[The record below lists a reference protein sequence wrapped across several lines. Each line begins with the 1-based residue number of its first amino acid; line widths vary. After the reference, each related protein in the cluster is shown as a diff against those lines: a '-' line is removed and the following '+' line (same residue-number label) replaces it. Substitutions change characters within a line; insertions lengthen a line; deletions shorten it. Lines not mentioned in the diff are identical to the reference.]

1 MPDWMGDGS
10 IGFPNLGIYLENV
23 PKSFDIFGFTVALY
37 GVIIGIGMFA
47 GVSLAAY
54 VAKKEGHKPEDIY
67 DLALCLL
74 ICGIIGARL
83 YYVAF
88 SWDYYRNHLGSIINI
103 RQGGLAIYGGVIAGF
118 LALCIFCKVKKMKIL
133 AVADIAILGVLVG
146 QIFGR
151 WGNFTNRECFG
162 GYTDGLFA
170 MRLPILAVRSSDLT
184 EEITAHIMEGTNY
197 IQVHPTFLYE
207 SLYNL
212 VLLLL
217 ILFVFWKRRKFD
229 GEMMLCYFGGY
240 GIGRFFIEGLRTDSL
255 MIPSTNIAV
264 SQMLGMVLFVV
275 SCFIWCSIWIVMR
288 VKNYKKA
295 YLKDTEEK

>member
-1 MPDWMGDGS
+1 MPDWMGDGA
-10 IGFPNLGIYLENV
+10 IGFPGLGIYLENV
-23 PKSFDIFGFTVALY
+23 PKSFDVFGFTIALY
-37 GVIIGIGMFA
+37 GVVIGIGMFA
-47 GVSLAAY
+47 GVSLAVY
-54 VAKKEGHKPEDIY
+54 MAKKEGYKPEDIY

-83 YYVAF
+83 YYVVF
-88 SWDYYRNHLGSIINI
+88 SWDYYKDHLGSILNI

-118 LALCIFCKVKKMKIL
+118 FALCVFCRVKKMKIL

-162 GYTDGLFA
+162 GYTDGLLA
-170 MRLPILAVRSSDLT
+170 MRLPLSAVRSSDVT
-184 EEITAHIMEGTNY
+184 PEIMEHMAAGTNY

-207 SLYNL
+207 SLFNL
-212 VLLLL
+212 ALLLL
-217 ILFVFWKRRKFD
+217 ILFVFWKKRKFD

-264 SQMLGMVLFVV
+264 SQMLGMALFVV
-275 SCFIWCSIWIVMR
+275 SCSIWLVMR
-288 VKNYKKA
+288 VQHYKKM
-295 YLKDTEEK
+295 YVQKPEQDGK

>member
-10 IGFPNLGIYLENV
+10 IGFPGLGIYLNHV
-23 PKSFDIFGFTVALY
+23 PKSFDIFGFTIALY
-37 GVIIGIGMFA
+37 GVVIGIGMFV
-47 GVSLAAY
+47 GVSLVVY
-54 VAKKEGHKPEDIY
+54 MAKKEGYKAEDIY

-74 ICGIIGARL
+74 IFGIIGARL
-83 YYVAF
+83 YYVVF
-88 SWDYYRNHLGSIINI
+88 SWDYYKEHLGSIMNI

-118 LALCIFCKVKKMKIL
+118 FALCVFCKIKKLKIL
-133 AVADIAILGVLVG
+133 AVADLAILGVLVG

-162 GYTDGLFA
+162 GYSDGVLA
-170 MRLPILAVRSSDLT
+170 MRLPLAAVRSSDLT
-184 EEITAHIMEGTNY
+184 PEILEHVADGTNY

-207 SLYNL
+207 SLFNL
-212 VLLLL
+212 ALLLL
-217 ILFVFWKRRKFD
+217 ILFVFWKKRKFD

-264 SQMLGMVLFVV
+264 SQMLGMALFVV
-275 SCFIWCSIWIVMR
+275 SCFIWIVMR
-288 VKNYKKA
+288 AQNYRKMYVKKPEQEG
-295 YLKDTEEK
+295 KD

>member
-10 IGFPNLGIYLENV
+10 IGFPNLGIYLDNV
-23 PKSFDIFGFTVALY
+23 PKSFNIFGFSIALY
-37 GVIIGIGMFA
+37 GLIIAVGMFT
-47 GVSLAAY
+47 GVSLVVY
-54 VAKKEGHKPEDIY
+54 IAKKEGFKPEDIY

-74 ICGIIGARL
+74 IFGIIGARL

-88 SWDYYRNHLGSIINI
+88 SWDYYKNHLGSIFNI

-118 LALCIFCKVKKMKIL
+118 LALCVFCRIKKMKIL
-133 AVADIAILGVLVG
+133 AVADLAVLGVLVG

-162 GYTDGLFA
+162 GYTDGLLA
-170 MRLPILAVRSSDLT
+170 MRLPLSAVRTSDVT
-184 EEITAHIMEGTNY
+184 PEIMEHVAAGTNY

-207 SLYNL
+207 SLFNL

-255 MIPSTNIAV
+255 MIPSTGIAV
-264 SQMLGMVLFVV
+264 SQLLGIVLFVV
-275 SCFIWCSIWIVMR
+275 SCSIWIVLR
-288 VKNYKKA
+288 VQYYKKM
-295 YLKDTEEK
+295 LVEKPEQEGK

>member
-10 IGFPNLGIYLENV
+10 IGFPNLGIYLDNV
-23 PKSFDIFGFTVALY
+23 PKSFNIFGFTIALY
-37 GVIIGIGMFA
+37 GVIIAIGMFT
-47 GVSLAAY
+47 GVSLVVY
-54 VAKKEGHKPEDIY
+54 IAKKEGFKPEDIY

-74 ICGIIGARL
+74 IFGIIGARL

-88 SWDYYRNHLGSIINI
+88 SWDYYKDHMGSIFNI

-118 LALCIFCKVKKMKIL
+118 LALCVFCRIKKMKIL
-133 AVADIAILGVLVG
+133 AVADLAVLGVLVG

-162 GYTDGLFA
+162 GYSDGLLA
-170 MRLPILAVRSSDLT
+170 MRLPLSAVRTSDIT
-184 EEITAHIMEGTNY
+184 PEIMEHVAEGTNY

-207 SLYNL
+207 SLFNL

-255 MIPSTNIAV
+255 MIPSTGIAV
-264 SQMLGMVLFVV
+264 SQLLGMVLFVV
-275 SCFIWCSIWIVMR
+275 SCSIWIVLR
-288 VKNYKKA
+288 VQNYKKTV
-295 YLKDTEEK
+295 LEKPEQEGK

>member
-10 IGFPNLGIYLENV
+10 IGFPGLGIYLDNV
-23 PKSFDIFGFTVALY
+23 PKSFSIFGFTIALY
-37 GVIIGIGMFA
+37 GVIIGIGMFV
-47 GVSLAAY
+47 GVSLVVY
-54 VAKKEGHKPEDIY
+54 MAKKEGYKPEDIY

-88 SWDYYRNHLGSIINI
+88 SWDYYKEHLGSILNI

-118 LALCIFCKVKKMKIL
+118 LALCAFCKVKKLKIL
-133 AVADIAILGVLVG
+133 AVADLAILGVLVG

-162 GYTDGLFA
+162 GYTDGLLA
-170 MRLPILAVRSSDLT
+170 MRLPIAAVRSSDIT
-184 EEITAHIMEGTNY
+184 PEITEHMAAGTNY

-207 SLYNL
+207 SLFNL

-217 ILFVFWKRRKFD
+217 ILFVFWKKRRFD

-255 MIPSTNIAV
+255 MIPSTHIAV

-275 SCFIWCSIWIVMR
+275 SCVIWIVMR
-288 VKNYKKA
+288 MRNDKKMHA
-295 YLKDTEEK
+295 EQSDQDGK

>member
-1 MPDWMGDGS
+1 MPDWMGDGT

-23 PKSFDIFGFTVALY
+23 PKSFDIFGLTIALY
-37 GVIIGIGMFA
+37 GVIIGIGMFV
-47 GVSLAAY
+47 GVSLVVY
-54 VAKKEGHKPEDIY
+54 MAKKEGYKPEDIY

-88 SWDYYRNHLGSIINI
+88 SWEYYKDHLGSIFNI
-103 RQGGLAIYGGVIAGF
+103 RQGGLAIYGGVLAGF
-118 LALCIFCKVKKMKIL
+118 LALCVFCKVKKLKIL
-133 AVADIAILGVLVG
+133 AVADLAILGVLVG

-162 GYTDGLFA
+162 GYTDGLLA
-170 MRLPILAVRSSDLT
+170 MRLPISAVRPSDIT
-184 EEITAHIMEGTNY
+184 PEIMSHVTVGTNY

-207 SLYNL
+207 SLFNL
-212 VLLLL
+212 ALLLL
-217 ILFVFWKRRKFD
+217 ILFVFWKKRKFD

-275 SCFIWCSIWIVMR
+275 SLSVWIVVR
-288 VKNYKKA
+288 VQNYKKM
-295 YLKDTEEK
+295 YVEKPDKEGK

>member
-10 IGFPNLGIYLENV
+10 IGFPGLGIYLDNV
-23 PKSFDIFGFTVALY
+23 PKSFNIFGFTIALY
-37 GVIIGIGMFA
+37 GVVIGIGMFV
-47 GVSLAAY
+47 GVSLAVY
-54 VAKKEGHKPEDIY
+54 MAKKEGYKPEDIY

-83 YYVAF
+83 YYVVF
-88 SWDYYRNHLGSIINI
+88 SWDYYKDHLGSILNI

-118 LALCIFCKVKKMKIL
+118 LALCVFCKVKKLKIL
-133 AVADIAILGVLVG
+133 AVADFSILGVLVG

-162 GYTDGLFA
+162 GYTDGLLA
-170 MRLPILAVRSSDLT
+170 MRLPLAAVRESD
-184 EEITAHIMEGTNY
+184 ITPDIWDHVTAGTNY

-207 SLYNL
+207 SLFNL

-264 SQMLGMVLFVV
+264 SQMLGIVLFVV
-275 SCFIWCSIWIVMR
+275 SCSIWLVMR
-288 VKNYKKA
+288 VQNYRKMYVKKPDQGE
-295 YLKDTEEK
+295 KD

>member
-1 MPDWMGDGS
+1 MPDWMGDGA

-23 PKSFDIFGFTVALY
+23 PKSFNIFGLTVALY
-37 GVIIGIGMFA
+37 GVVIGIGMFV
-47 GVSLAAY
+47 GVSLVVY
-54 VAKKEGHKPEDIY
+54 MAKKEGYKPEDIY

-88 SWDYYRNHLGSIINI
+88 SWEYYKDHLGSIFNI
-103 RQGGLAIYGGVIAGF
+103 RQGGLAIYGGVLAGF
-118 LALCIFCKVKKMKIL
+118 FALCVFCKVKKMKIL
-133 AVADIAILGVLVG
+133 AVADLAILGVLVG

-162 GYTDGLFA
+162 GYTDGLLA
-170 MRLPILAVRSSDLT
+170 MRLPISAVRSSD
-184 EEITAHIMEGTNY
+184 ITPEIMEHVAVGTNY

-207 SLYNL
+207 SLFNL
-212 VLLLL
+212 ALLLL
-217 ILFVFWKRRKFD
+217 ILFVFWKKRTFD

-275 SCFIWCSIWIVMR
+275 SLSVWLVVR
-288 VKNYKKA
+288 VQNYKKM
-295 YLKDTEEK
+295 YVEKPEGEGK